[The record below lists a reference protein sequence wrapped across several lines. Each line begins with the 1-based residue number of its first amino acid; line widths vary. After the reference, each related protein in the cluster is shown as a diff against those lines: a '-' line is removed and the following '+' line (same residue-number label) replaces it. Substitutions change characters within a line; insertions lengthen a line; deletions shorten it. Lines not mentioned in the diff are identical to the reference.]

1 MPLLPELVPMLA
13 RIEAARAHLPDAA
26 LPVADRRAAIHRGMD
41 QRAAAVA
48 LPPPPVAVTDHTVPV
63 EDGEITV
70 RVYRPDAEGPLPGHL
85 YVHGGGWWLGTLA
98 HRDTV
103 CARRAVDAGCVV
115 ASVAHR
121 LAPEHRFPVP
131 VRDCAAALA
140 WLASRAATL
149 GVDASRLSVGGDSSG
164 ANLAAA
170 TTLVARAEGG
180 PALVA
185 QVLEIPALDLTM
197 SQPSVAGLTGPL
209 VLTRDD
215 LAADIA
221 RYADPADLGDPY
233 ASPLLTP
240 DLSGLPPALVMTAE
254 FDILRDD
261 GAAYAR
267 RLVEAGGSARVVEWP
282 GHVHGSH
289 EMTATLESA
298 REWQAQVAAF
308 LRERHQGSFAVE
320 V

>member
-1 MPLLPELVPMLA
+1 MPVLPELAPMLA

-26 LPVADRRAAIHRGMD
+26 SPVAERRAAIHRGMD
-41 QRAAAVA
+41 QRAGAVA
-48 LPPPPVAVTDHTVPV
+48 LPPPPVAVTDHAVPV
-63 EDGEITV
+63 EGGEITV
-70 RVYRPDAEGPLPGHL
+70 RTYRPDGPGLLPCHV
-85 YVHGGGWWLGTLA
+85 YMHGGGWWLGELA
-98 HRDTV
+98 HRDAI
-103 CARRAVDAGCVV
+103 CARLAADAGCLV

-131 VRDCAAALA
+131 VRDCVTALRWVAAHADP
-140 WLASRAATL
+140 L
-149 GVDASRLSVGGDSSG
+149 GVDTSRLSIGGDSSG

-170 TTLVARAEGG
+170 TALVARDEGG

-197 SQPSVAGLTGPL
+197 GQPAVTAVAGPV

-215 LAADIA
+215 LADNIA
-221 RYADPADLGDPY
+221 RYADSEDRPHPY
-233 ASPLLTP
+233 ASPLLAP

-267 RLVEAGGSARVVEWP
+267 RLVEAGGSAELVEWA

-289 EMTATLESA
+289 EMTAVLESA
-298 REWQAQVAAF
+298 RDWQARVAAF
-308 LRERHQGSFAVE
+308 LRSRY
-320 V
+320 

>member
-1 MPLLPELVPMLA
+1 MPVLPELAPMLA
-13 RIEAARAHLPDAA
+13 RIEAARAHLPDAVS
-26 LPVADRRAAIHRGMD
+26 PVAERRAAIHRGMD
-41 QRAAAVA
+41 QRAGAVA
-48 LPPPPVAVTDHTVPV
+48 LPPPPVAVTDHAVPV
-63 EDGEITV
+63 EGGEIALRT
-70 RVYRPDAEGPLPGHL
+70 YRPDGPGLLPCHV
-85 YVHGGGWWLGTLA
+85 YVHGGGWWLGELA
-98 HRDTV
+98 HRDAI
-103 CARRAVDAGCVV
+103 CARLAADAGCLV

-131 VRDCAAALA
+131 VRDCVTALRWVAAHADP
-140 WLASRAATL
+140 L
-149 GVDASRLSVGGDSSG
+149 GVDASRLSIGGDSSG

-170 TTLVARAEGG
+170 TALVTRDEGG

-197 SQPSVAGLTGPL
+197 GQPAVTAVAGPV

-215 LAADIA
+215 LADNIA
-221 RYADPADLGDPY
+221 RYADSEDRPHPY
-233 ASPLLTP
+233 ASPLLAP

-267 RLVEAGGSARVVEWP
+267 RLVEAGGSAELVEWA

-289 EMTATLESA
+289 EMTAVLESA
-298 REWQAQVAAF
+298 RDWQARVAAF
-308 LRERHQGSFAVE
+308 LRSRY
-320 V
+320 

>member
-1 MPLLPELVPMLA
+1 MLA

-26 LPVADRRAAIHRGMD
+26 LPVAERRAAIHRGMD
-41 QRAAAVA
+41 QRAATVA
-48 LPPPPVAVTDHTVPV
+48 LPPPPVTVTDHAVPAAG
-63 EDGEITV
+63 GEITV
-70 RVYRPDAEGPLPGHL
+70 RTYRPDLPGLLPGHV
-85 YVHGGGWWLGTLA
+85 YVHGGGWWLGDLA
-98 HRDTV
+98 HRDAS
-103 CARRAVDAGCVV
+103 CARLAVDAGCVV

-131 VRDCAAALA
+131 VRDCVAALEWFA
-140 WLASRAATL
+140 ARAGTL
-149 GVDASRLSVGGDSSG
+149 GVDGSRLSVGGDSSG

-170 TTLVARAEGG
+170 TALVARDEGG

-197 SQPSVAGLTGPL
+197 GQPSLAGPAGPV

-221 RYADPADLGDPY
+221 RYADVADRRHPY
-233 ASPLLTP
+233 ASPLLAP
-240 DLSGLPPALVMTAE
+240 DLGGLPPALVMTAE

-267 RLVEAGGSARVVEWP
+267 RLVEAGGVAEVVEWA

-289 EMTATLESA
+289 EMTAVLESA
-298 REWQAQVAAF
+298 REWQARVAAF
-308 LRERHQGSFAVE
+308 LRARY
-320 V
+320 